1 MARDER
7 AEPIEIGLGHEMV
20 EDVDH
25 HLLTVLHPC
34 MVSPPETLIVW
45 PVI

>member
-7 AEPIEIGLGHEMV
+7 AEPIEIGLGHEMA